1 MEVTQVMENILNGI
15 KSYFKDKKNRIVHA
29 LTGISMLI
37 LTLFDSIN
45 PYVRIS
51 VFAGAVG
58 FNLLRMRYIG

>member
-1 MEVTQVMENILNGI
+1 MEVRQPMGNILNGI

-45 PYVRIS
+45 PYVRIG

-58 FNLLRMRYIG
+58 FNLMRMRYF

>member
-1 MEVTQVMENILNGI
+1 MGNILNGI
-15 KSYFKDKKNRIVHA
+15 KSYFKDKKNRVVHA

-45 PYVRIS
+45 PYVRVG

-58 FNLLRMRYIG
+58 FNLVRMRYF

>member
-1 MEVTQVMENILNGI
+1 MGNILNGI

-45 PYVRIS
+45 PYVRIG

-58 FNLLRMRYIG
+58 FNLMRMRYF